1 MAGFEDVHLSWRGE
15 TFTVPASGQMRL
27 IAKVEDALSGD
38 SGKQALSILFRREG
52 PPYTALAS
60 AYAAALRHA
69 GAKVTDD
76 EVYLSIMEDLATK
89 SRADALMVIQ
99 AAIVAILSI
108 ISPPAARLL
117 RGGGDDAEDEKK
129 TVTAQEL
136 SEASTT

>member
-38 SGKQALSILFRREG
+38 TGKQALSILFRREG

-76 EVYLSIMEDLATK
+76 EVYLSI
-89 SRADALMVIQ
+89 
-99 AAIVAILSI
+99 

-129 TVTAQEL
+129 TVTAPEL